1 MPSGKQAG
9 RRRGAASVIVLLRCR
24 NCGRDAGVLP
34 AHPASM
40 RGLVHCMWCNGADLR
55 MYALADAGDNRSGKG
70 DKYEL
75 KCVKSGR
82 TRRRRKG
89 SGSRLPAAAAAVLRM
104 SDRCAQCPHRRD
116 VHVSG
121 SGRCGHIAAGSG
133 HAGAGERCGCRR
145 FAAEA
150 GGRAGG
156 RGA

>member
-1 MPSGKQAG
+1 M
-9 RRRGAASVIVLLRCR
+9 IILLRCR
-24 NCGRDAGVLP
+24 QCNRNSGVLP
-34 AHPASM
+34 VLPAAM
-40 RGLVHCMWCNGADLR
+40 RGLVHCMHCGGADLR
-55 MYALADAGDNRSGKG
+55 MYALAEADDDRSGRG

-75 KCVKSGR
+75 KYVKSGR
-82 TRRRRKG
+82 TKRGKRR
-89 SGSRLPAAAAAVLRM
+89 GSRLPAAAAAVLRM

-145 FAAEA
+145 FAAET